1 MKSAGRGGVPMQGG
15 NAGKLYQLSVE
26 QLVERLASAEP
37 APGGGSAAALCAA
50 LASALVRMVA
60 SLTVGREKYR
70 ESWEALEPLMGEA
83 QRLAAR
89 LLELVEEDA
98 AAYLGVAGAL
108 KLPRASSG
116 EKETRRTAVQAELK
130 KATLVP
136 METLKIVAKVMSM
149 AEQVCRLGNSNARS
163 DAGAAVQLARA
174 AAVIASYNV
183 RINLSGITD
192 EEFVSRC
199 GREERRALD
208 RAKISFEAAQD
219 ALAEF
224 FGERIW

>member
-1 MKSAGRGGVPMQGG
+1 MKSDDSGGVPMQ
-15 NAGKLYQLSVE
+15 AGSAGQLYQLSVE
-26 QLVERLASAEP
+26 QFMDRLASAEP

-70 ESWEALEPLMGEA
+70 ESWAALEPLIEES

-89 LLELVEEDA
+89 LLELVEEDS

-108 KLPRASSG
+108 KLPKANSE
-116 EKETRRTAVQAELK
+116 EKETRRAAVQAGLK

-136 METLKIVAKVMSM
+136 LETLQTVARVMSM
-149 AEQVCRLGNSNARS
+149 AEEVCRLGNSNARS